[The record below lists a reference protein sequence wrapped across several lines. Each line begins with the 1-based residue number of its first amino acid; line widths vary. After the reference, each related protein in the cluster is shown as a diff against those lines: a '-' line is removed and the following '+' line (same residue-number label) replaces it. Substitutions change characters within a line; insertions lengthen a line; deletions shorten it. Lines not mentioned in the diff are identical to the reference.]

1 MVQNSNNSAMQNGL
15 IAGALIALK
24 FFLAV
29 FKIPVLSSFTFVI
42 SIAIVVFLFIAAKR
56 YRDTANNGAM
66 TYNEAFGYVF
76 RVYFYGAII
85 GSLVV
90 LIYAFINVDFL
101 AVMLN
106 DILLMYDKINFP
118 IDDNTMK
125 VLNTIFKP
133 APYALF
139 NLFGSAI
146 VAAFW
151 ALILALFLKKEKSIF
166 EE

>member
-15 IAGALIALK
+15 IAGALITLK

-29 FKIPVLSSFTFVI
+29 FKIPVLSSLTFFI
-42 SIAIVVFLFIAAKR
+42 SVAIVVFLFFAAKR
-56 YRDTANNGAM
+56 FRDNVNNGAM
-66 TYNEAFGYVF
+66 TFGEAFGYVF

-85 GSLVV
+85 GSLIV
-90 LIYAFINVDFL
+90 LIYAFIKVDFL
-101 AVMLN
+101 SVMLN
-106 DILLMYDKINFP
+106 DILIMYDKMNIP
-118 IDDNTMK
+118 IDDNTYNI
-125 VLNTIFKP
+125 LNSIFKP

-151 ALILALFLKKEKSIF
+151 GLILGLFLKKEKSIF